1 MVSNNDAFEKRI
13 YTVFKMHNNFD
24 YILVTIKNIYSNQIR
39 DLFCLTYLIKIAKL
53 RNNHIQMKYQPFY
66 IHTNSILKLFSYIH
80 IIYKYTYINVP
91 WLKENLYSPN
101 KYYIVKKRFSHW
113 KRLNVRIIVY
123 VKKILIMRNGW
134 WISYKNSLWYML
146 CFY

>member
-1 MVSNNDAFEKRI
+1 
-13 YTVFKMHNNFD
+13 MHNNFD

-91 WLKENLYSPN
+91 WLKENFYSPN
-101 KYYIVKKRFSHW
+101 KY
-113 KRLNVRIIVY
+113 
-123 VKKILIMRNGW
+123 
-134 WISYKNSLWYML
+134 
-146 CFY
+146 